1 MSDLNIFRVG
11 VGEKL
16 TSFAARRLELF
27 CRIISSFESQV
38 LAVSAGYEERLEDGG
53 QAVLADKHR
62 RGGPFLL
69 VPPVKRPF
77 FSFVVMVISNS
88 LASMSI
94 SSLTFS
100 ATPPRSEA
108 S

>member
-27 CRIISSFESQV
+27 CRISSFESQV
-38 LAVSAGYEERLEDGG
+38 LAVSAGCEERLEDGG